1 MSKDLRSLLES
12 GLSDLGLT
20 FDEVQVKKLLQY
32 SDLILKWNKTY
43 NLTAIKTSEEVI
55 VKHLL
60 DSLSV
65 CKILQN
71 LAEKGNKKV
80 LDVGCGAGL
89 PSLPCSMFSPD
100 LSFTLVDS
108 VGKKI
113 MFVTQVCTLLGLKH
127 VFPKH
132 ERIEDEPR
140 SNKFS
145 VITSR
150 AFTSLENFV
159 ELTRDL
165 LEEDGRWL
173 ALKAKLEKN
182 EISAIPDDI
191 EIEEILDLKVPFL
204 NETRCIVIL
213 KKKIFE

>member
-1 MSKDLRSLLES
+1 MEKNLKSILDNGLNEL
-12 GLSDLGLT
+12 GLSH
-20 FDEVQVKKLLQY
+20 DETQVKKLLQY

-43 NLTAIKTSEEVI
+43 NLTAIKDSEEVI

-65 CKILQN
+65 CHILQKF
-71 LAEKGNKKV
+71 AEKGNKKV

-89 PSLPCSMFSPD
+89 PSLPCSMFSPN
-100 LSFTLVDS
+100 LTFTLVDS

-113 MFVTQVCTLLGLKH
+113 SFVTQVCTLLGLKH

-132 ERIEDEPR
+132 ERIENEAR
-140 SNKFS
+140 SNKYS

-150 AFTSLENFV
+150 AFASLENFV
-159 ELTRDL
+159 NLTREL

-173 ALKAKLEKN
+173 ALKAKLEEE
-182 EISAIPDDI
+182 EISKIPEDI
-191 EIEEILDLKVPFL
+191 QIEKVIDLRVPFL
-204 NETRCIVIL
+204 NETRCVVIL
-213 KKKIFE
+213 KKR